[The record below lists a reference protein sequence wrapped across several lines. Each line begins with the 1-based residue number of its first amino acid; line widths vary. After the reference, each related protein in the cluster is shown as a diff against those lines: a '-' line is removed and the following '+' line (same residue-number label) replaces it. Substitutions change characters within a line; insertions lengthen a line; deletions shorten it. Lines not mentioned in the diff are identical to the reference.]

1 MKRKALLAML
11 VAAIM
16 ALSAVAV
23 FALDN
28 APEEGVT
35 ATFALVDPD
44 ATDEFEM
51 VSEDG
56 EVVISITNDTP
67 IYFEEY
73 VPATEDDYCE
83 ELTKNAR
90 EVLFGRTLAEVLD
103 GRELHVL
110 FCDDYFPQIARI
122 TILMVTAVHLEAEN
136 GYIGIMTLPGEIED
150 DVIYLPEDFWDDF
163 EFDPIV
169 LNGEVVVNG
178 ELMEDAPHPFLCEVN
193 DVVMVPLRVVVE
205 ALGYDVSWNSYLQS
219 IQLGVG
225 IHLFIGEYEAIVGR
239 MAPIELLVAPVI
251 VNDLTFVSLDFFRLV
266 LGQFAYVFEGQV
278 VVETESDMF

>member
-1 MKRKALLAML
+1 MKRKSLMALL

-35 ATFALVDPD
+35 ATFVLVDPD

-51 VSEDG
+51 VSDDG
-56 EVVISITNDTP
+56 EIVINIINDTP
-67 IYFEEY
+67 IYFEDY
-73 VPATEDDYCE
+73 VPATEDDDCD

-90 EVLFGRTLAEVLD
+90 EVLFGRTLSEVLD

-122 TILMVTAVHLEAEN
+122 TILFVTAVHLEDEN
-136 GYIGIMTLPGEIED
+136 GYIGVVTLPGEIDEP
-150 DVIYLPEDFWDDF
+150 IYFPEDFWDDF

-169 LNGEVVVNG
+169 LNGELVVNG
-178 ELMEDAPHPFLCEVN
+178 VIMEGAALPFLCEEN
-193 DVVMVPLRVVVE
+193 DVVMIPLRVVAE
-205 ALGYDVSWNSYLQS
+205 ALGYDVGWNHYLRS

-225 IHLFIGEYEAIVGR
+225 IHLFIGQYEAIVGR
-239 MAPIELLVAPVI
+239 MAPIELQVAPVI
-251 VNDLTFVSLDFFRLV
+251 VNGSTFVSLDFFRAV
-266 LGQFAYVFEGQV
+266 LGQYAYVFEGQV
-278 VVETESDMF
+278 VIESESDMY